1 MKLRE
6 NLRKNRIKKEKTFGN
21 DWYDLFE
28 DWSLIESSFAS
39 QYGIR
44 LRSEDDM
51 SYAEF
56 CTLLNG
62 IMPKTPLGN
71 IVSIRSE
78 ENEERLKSFTPEQK
92 RIRDEWRIKL
102 MDKQHKENENLSLEE
117 QQAMVKKVQDMMAK
131 AFGKQ

>member
-6 NLRKNRIKKEKTFGN
+6 NLRKNRTKKEKTFGN

-28 DWSLIESSFAS
+28 DWNLIEASFAS

-44 LRSEDDM
+44 LRSENDM
-51 SYAEF
+51 SWAEF
-56 CTLLNG
+56 STLLNG

-78 ENEERLKSFTPEQK
+78 EDEEILKNFTPEQK
-92 RIRDEWRIKL
+92 KIRDEWRIKL
-102 MDKQHKENENLSLEE
+102 MDKQHKESENLSVEE
-117 QQAMVKKVQDMMAK
+117 QQAMVKRVQDMMAK
-131 AFGKQ
+131 AFG